1 MDQRLLRPCSWI
13 YVLLVVLTGI
23 TWAIGR
29 AGIEGLM
36 PSLLVLGFAL
46 IKGHLIGDYFMG
58 LLRVRG
64 IWRWVVMIWLL
75 LLGGLLTTAFVL
87 TP

>member
-13 YVLLVVLTGI
+13 YVFLILLTAI

-29 AGIEGLM
+29 AGLEGLA

-46 IKGHLIGDYFMG
+46 LKGQLIGDYFMG
-58 LLRVRG
+58 LRRVRG
-64 IWRWVVMIWLL
+64 IWRWVIVIWLV
-75 LLGGLLTTAFVL
+75 LLGGLLTTAFLL